1 MWGNYNSSKRPAFIG
16 MWQAFIE
23 HHPRYFLTILFHRPQ
38 KCSSTRTNYR
48 TSHHPVSCLRLS
60 PSHIYV
66 HPVLS
71 LRVSPPISPSNFD
84 HLSINQF
91 ALPVSRNILYTSVIR
106 LLAYSFTTS
115 HSSRHRLAVQTPFA
129 ICHPRSNRPQLH
141 FAHSSYLLPSTS
153 YSSTLGRSGTGAWK
167 IKRCFRCNISNRFSR
182 SWGPTIWSSPVFAW
196 CRSPASA
203 YRRLFFWTSRC
214 SIFPV
219 RWS

>member
-71 LRVSPPISPSNFD
+71 LRVSPPIFPSNFD

-115 HSSRHRLAVQTPFA
+115 HSSRHRLAQQPFRPHLPFA
-129 ICHPRSNRPQLH
+129 ILVLIVHNFTLLIRPIC
-141 FAHSSYLLPSTS
+141 YLQRPIL
-153 YSSTLGRSGTGAWK
+153 RH
-167 IKRCFRCNISNRFSR
+167 
-182 SWGPTIWSSPVFAW
+182 
-196 CRSPASA
+196 
-203 YRRLFFWTSRC
+203 
-214 SIFPV
+214 
-219 RWS
+219 